1 MDTQMSN
8 CEEWR
13 PIKGTILEVSS
24 IGRVRSPRGILKPQ
38 LEGGGYLYVR
48 VYNPRRNIKV
58 HIALCEAFHGER
70 PSELH
75 MALHR
80 DDLRINNTVENVYW
94 GTREDNTS
102 DMLKNGNKYLRG
114 NDFNG
119 AKNPNAKLTPEDVV
133 EIKRLHREEGLSG
146 NDISLRYPV
155 SNSAIHKILQGA
167 SWT

>member
-1 MDTQMSN
+1 MDMQISN

-13 PIKGTILEVSS
+13 SIKGTVLEVSS

-48 VYNPRRNIKV
+48 AYSPKRNIKV
-58 HIALCEAFHGER
+58 HIALCEAFHGDR

-94 GTREDNTS
+94 GTRDDNTL
-102 DMLKNGNKYLRG
+102 DMLKNNNKHLRG

-119 AKNPNAKLTPEDVV
+119 SKNPNAKLSQEDVD
-133 EIKRLHREEGLSG
+133 EIRRLHKEEGLSG
-146 NDISLRYPV
+146 NAISLKYPV

-167 SWT
+167 SW